1 MLFTNSS
8 GNTQPYVSWKGPTT
22 KATVCGFSRPATNNN
37 PDADIKSVNDAPNG
51 SSHTKSIGSL
61 RAGFKP
67 RPIKHWRKSLM
78 PKEVDGISRAAYSI
92 QSDMPG
98 SNVPLGTDV
107 KCCENDAVNQVV
119 YQYKQNEVPCTSNCN
134 PQSNII
140 RSGMTEKL
148 INPQSDGPAKKKYS
162 FSTKEYLKSKCRTYN
177 QNKSGTLIPD
187 VEYSTLTNNKC
198 CAVPLPYNDEH
209 QGPQTRSALNCPT
222 GCTIIVKPNNQQYFQ
237 QGAVDSSSRIARL
250 KYNTVESNANSFA
263 TANGAAAASAGRYR
277 ADGNAPY
284 FIKSKQ
290 QNCNKSLF
298 HRQGNRTMCF
308 TSVNN

>member
-1 MLFTNSS
+1 MIFTNSS

-22 KATVCGFSRPATNNN
+22 KATVYGFSRPATNNN
-37 PDADIKSVNDAPNG
+37 PDADIKSVNDQPNG
-51 SSHTKSIGSL
+51 SHTSKSIGSL
-61 RAGFKP
+61 RTGFKP

-107 KCCENDAVNQVV
+107 NCCENNTVNQVV
-119 YQYKQNEVPCTSNCN
+119 YQYSHNEAPCTKNCS

-140 RSGMTEKL
+140 RSGLTEKL
-148 INPQSDGPAKKKYS
+148 INPQSDGPAQKKYS

-187 VEYSTLTNNKC
+187 VEYSTLTNNNC

-250 KYNTVESNANSFA
+250 KYNTVESNANSFT
-263 TANGAAAASAGRYR
+263 TAIGASAASAGRYR

-290 QNCNKSLF
+290 QNCNKSMF
-298 HRQGNRTMCF
+298 HRQGKTTMCF
-308 TSVNN
+308 TSVGN